1 MPDTASYANVVIDR
15 QQRAPALCTPE
26 RLQAA
31 DVLRLAG
38 FVYLVPP
45 GDSIYRPAPEGLE
58 GLTEANRRNL
68 FAGRP
73 VYVGL
78 YFHFLL
84 RLMCVVVLNARLDLR
99 DCLVDKL
106 QRRLPVAALVVH
118 S

>member
-1 MPDTASYANVVIDR
+1 MLLRAAR
-15 QQRAPALCTPE
+15 QRDCKQPTFFVLRDLCT
-26 RLQAA
+26 LCHQAILST
-31 DVLRLAG
+31 DLRLK
-38 FVYLVPP
+38 
-45 GDSIYRPAPEGLE
+45 DQK